1 MNHTVKAVII
11 GAGPA
16 GTSCAYMLQKSGV
29 ACVLVDFATFP
40 REKVCG
46 GGLTPKAYKLLEDI
60 FPGIE
65 YTYKSI
71 GKIKLSIDHRSPKMI
86 EVPEPIRLVNR
97 KDFDN
102 TLLQQYLQIGGQF
115 IQDAFSSFTVA
126 QDNTITVTLKSGKQ
140 LHCNYLVGADGANSR
155 VRKQVV
161 GNYHGNV
168 LCLEQRIAERSDVI
182 EGVISNEYKNGYYYL
197 FPSIGCDIVGL
208 GSANVTLQQFREV
221 LDKLGIQETKIN
233 GANIPVEEVDSGMD
247 NVILIGD
254 AGGFPNKMTYEGLY
268 YAFATGRNAAEAI
281 LTGKSFRETNKD
293 ILRRK
298 RKERILT
305 DLLYRPS
312 SIRLLRYL
320 THCNSLMR
328 KLFVAGLSK

>member
-115 IQDAFSSFTVA
+115 IQDGTRTMFETVVQIDKPKYELTIGTDPENVDGLNFLAGKTVDFS
-126 QDNTITVTLKSGKQ
+126 DRKIITITS
-140 LHCNYLVGADGANSR
+140 
-155 VRKQVV
+155 
-161 GNYHGNV
+161 
-168 LCLEQRIAERSDVI
+168 
-182 EGVISNEYKNGYYYL
+182 
-197 FPSIGCDIVGL
+197 FP
-208 GSANVTLQQFREV
+208 A
-221 LDKLGIQETKIN
+221 
-233 GANIPVEEVDSGMD
+233 
-247 NVILIGD
+247 
-254 AGGFPNKMTYEGLY
+254 
-268 YAFATGRNAAEAI
+268 
-281 LTGKSFRETNKD
+281 
-293 ILRRK
+293 
-298 RKERILT
+298 
-305 DLLYRPS
+305 
-312 SIRLLRYL
+312 
-320 THCNSLMR
+320 
-328 KLFVAGLSK
+328 

>member
-1 MNHTVKAVII
+1 
-11 GAGPA
+11 
-16 GTSCAYMLQKSGV
+16 
-29 ACVLVDFATFP
+29 
-40 REKVCG
+40 
-46 GGLTPKAYKLLEDI
+46 
-60 FPGIE
+60 
-65 YTYKSI
+65 
-71 GKIKLSIDHRSPKMI
+71 
-86 EVPEPIRLVNR
+86 
-97 KDFDN
+97 
-102 TLLQQYLQIGGQF
+102 
-115 IQDAFSSFTVA
+115 
-126 QDNTITVTLKSGKQ
+126 
-140 LHCNYLVGADGANSR
+140 
-155 VRKQVV
+155 
-161 GNYHGNV
+161 V

>member
-1 MNHTVKAVII
+1 MNNQTKAVII

-86 EVPEPIRLVNR
+86 EVPAPIRLVNR

-182 EGVISNEYKNGYYYL
+182 EGVISNDYKNGYYYL

-281 LTGKSFRETNKD
+281 LTGKSFKETNKD